1 MATPLS
7 IYNLKEG
14 GWRTVLS
21 ISGISIAVTLIF
33 MQLGFLGAVLDT
45 AVLFYNNLKF
55 DLIVRSP
62 NYYHFCDANKIST
75 SYLDSILS
83 DSAVDSIQPFFV
95 SIGKWNY
102 AETSTQTGMLIMGV
116 NPKGETFSPNDGY
129 LQLPNLNQL
138 DRPKAILIDKKS
150 RPRFLGE
157 NNRDRFNDE
166 QIGLQIELNQ
176 KTCEIRGLFELGTGL
191 AANGAAVIRDN
202 DFRDLFPNFNEDEVS
217 IGLIQLT
224 KKAAADPEAA
234 REEIIRTLNGTL
246 QKNGQLQIDV
256 LTREEVVGREI
267 RHWIGNT
274 PIGFIFIAGVVVA
287 LIVGAIVVYI
297 VLSSDISKQIGE
309 YATLKAMGYRNSYL
323 SRVVLEQAIILGVIS
338 YIVAFVISLVLY
350 QVVGTAANL
359 PITMTVSRQVIVFCA
374 TIAMCCLSGSVAMQK
389 LTKADPADLF

>member
-62 NYYHFCDANKIST
+62 NYYHFCDANKFST
-75 SYLDSILS
+75 SHLDPILS
-83 DSAVDSIQPFFV
+83 NSAVDSIQHFDV

-102 AETSTQTGMLIMGV
+102 AETSTQTGILIMGV
-116 NPKGETFSPNDGY
+116 DPADEIFSPSNGR
-129 LQLPNLNQL
+129 LQLPDLSQL
-138 DRPKAILIDKKS
+138 DRPNAILVDKKS
-150 RPRFLGE
+150 RPKFLGDD
-157 NNRDRFNDE
+157 NREPFNDQ
-166 QIGLQIELNQ
+166 QIGLRIELNQ

-191 AANGAAVIRDN
+191 AANGASVIHEN
-202 DFRDLFPNFNEDEVS
+202 DFRNLFPNFNDDDVS
-217 IGLIQLT
+217 IGLIQLSR
-224 KKAAADPEAA
+224 KAAGDPKAA
-234 REEIIRTLNGTL
+234 RDEIIRSLKGGTERS
-246 QKNGQLQIDV
+246 QQLPIDV

-338 YIVAFVISLVLY
+338 YIVAFAISLVLY

-359 PITMTVSRQVIVFCA
+359 PITMTVSRQIIVFCA
-374 TIAMCCLSGSVAMQK
+374 TIAMCCSSGAIAMKK

>member
-55 DLIVRSP
+55 DLVVCSP
-62 NYYHFCDANKIST
+62 NYYHFCDANKFST
-75 SYLDSILS
+75 SHLDPILS
-83 DSAVDSIQPFFV
+83 NSAVDSIQPFYI

-102 AETSTQTGMLIMGV
+102 EETSTQRGILIMGV
-116 NPKGETFSPNDGY
+116 NPDGETFSPSSGR
-129 LQLPNLNQL
+129 LQLPNLSQL
-138 DRPKAILIDKKS
+138 DRPKAILVDKKS
-150 RPRFLGE
+150 RPKFLGE
-157 NNRDRFNDE
+157 DNLDRFNED

-191 AANGAAVIRDN
+191 AANGAAVIREEG
-202 DFRDLFPNFNEDEVS
+202 FRDLFPNFGDDDVS
-217 IGLIQLT
+217 IGLIQLSGEMT
-224 KKAAADPEAA
+224 TNPKAAKD
-234 REEIIRTLNGTL
+234 EIVRSLNGGNS
-246 QKNGQLQIDV
+246 KGRQLPVDV
-256 LTREEVVGREI
+256 LTREEVVNREI

-323 SRVVLEQAIILGVIS
+323 SRVVLEQAVILGVIS
-338 YIVAFVISLVLY
+338 YIVAFLISLVLY
-350 QVVGTAANL
+350 QVVGKAANL
-359 PITMTVSRQVIVFCA
+359 PITMTISRQVIVFCA
-374 TIAMCCLSGSVAMQK
+374 TIAMCCLSGSIAMKK

>member
-62 NYYHFCDANKIST
+62 NYYHFCDANKFST
-75 SYLDSILS
+75 SYLDPILS
-83 DSAVDSIQPFFV
+83 NSAVDSIQHFDV

-102 AETSTQTGMLIMGV
+102 AETSTQRGILIMGV
-116 NPKGETFSPNDGY
+116 DPIGETFASRGGRH
-129 LQLPNLNQL
+129 QLPNLSQL
-138 DRPKAILIDKKS
+138 DRPHAILVDKKS
-150 RPRFLGE
+150 RPKFLGAD
-157 NNRDRFNDE
+157 NREPFNDQ

-191 AANGAAVIRDN
+191 AANGASVIRED
-202 DFRDLFPNFNEDEVS
+202 DFRNLFPNFNDDDVS
-217 IGLIQLT
+217 IGLIQLSE
-224 KKAAADPEAA
+224 KAAADPKAA
-234 REEIIRTLNGTL
+234 RDKIIRSLSGTEGNANE
-246 QKNGQLQIDV
+246 KIRQLPVDV

-309 YATLKAMGYRNSYL
+309 YATTPKRW
-323 SRVVLEQAIILGVIS
+323 
-338 YIVAFVISLVLY
+338 
-350 QVVGTAANL
+350 GTATAIYPGSCLN
-359 PITMTVSRQVIVFCA
+359 RQ
-374 TIAMCCLSGSVAMQK
+374 
-389 LTKADPADLF
+389 LF